1 MGDTLKKI
9 RLIRKT
15 SKTFLGISALLML
28 VSTVALYFYLRN
40 LLQSEVEEELR
51 STEARIESS
60 LIENPEPF
68 QLSPVVEIQKV
79 SRLGNEVL
87 KDTIIYDP
95 SQDEMEEFRE
105 LSTFSAINGENYR
118 ITVRALV
125 VESENILIAVV
136 ISYLVIILLVFL
148 FLFYVNRSRNQKLWT
163 PFFHNLEQMK
173 RFSLSSDAP
182 IALMDSEIL
191 EFSELNSEIKILTN
205 KVRSDYR
212 NLKQYT
218 EDVSHEMQTPLAIIQ
233 AKIENVINMEEPLDD
248 QQFEQLTS
256 IQRDIQR
263 LSQMTKRLTLLTKI
277 ENNQFANIEQL
288 ETQIQGVVISSII
301 EREQVVNIRLV
312 FPGTNTNSVSD
323 IQQMTLQLPSGD
335 IVPLQKVAKI
345 EIGKGVAEINRENQ
359 KSIGVVTARLNN
371 RDLGSTLTDIRNNL
385 STKISLP
392 PGYHIEYGGEY
403 QQQQQAFKELM
414 LILIAA
420 VLLVFTVILFLFRK
434 IKIAL
439 AIIFIAILG
448 VAGCLLSLLLTG
460 TPLNVGSYTGII
472 MIVGI
477 IGENAIFTY
486 QQYQECDVSLS
497 HPQKI
502 EYSIAQRLRPK
513 LMTATAAIMA
523 LIPLALGIGAGAQ
536 LHQPL
541 AIAVI
546 GGLVF
551 ALPLLLVVLPIILKL
566 LKE

>member
-182 IALMDSEIL
+182 IALMDSGIL

-448 VAGCLLSLLLTG
+448 VAGCLFSLLLTG

-486 QQYQECDVSLS
+486 RQYQECDVSLS
-497 HPQKI
+497 HLQKI

>member
-1 MGDTLKKI
+1 MGETLKKI

-182 IALMDSEIL
+182 IALMDSGIL

-448 VAGCLLSLLLTG
+448 VAGCLFSLLLTG

-486 QQYQECDVSLS
+486 RQYQECDVSLS
-497 HPQKI
+497 HLQKI

>member
-1 MGDTLKKI
+1 MTDSLKKI

-40 LLQSEVEEELR
+40 LLRDEVEEELR

-60 LIENPEPF
+60 LVQNPEPF
-68 QLSPVVEIQKV
+68 QLSPVVEIRKV
-79 SRLGNEVL
+79 SRLGREVL

-105 LSTFSAINGENYR
+105 LSTFSSINGENYS

-163 PFFHNLEQMK
+163 PFFYNLEQMK

-182 IALMDSEIL
+182 IELMDSEIL
-191 EFSELNSEIKILTN
+191 EFSELNTEIELLTN

-277 ENNQFANIEQL
+277 ENNQFANVERLDITRL
-288 ETQIQGVVISSII
+288 MAETVQDFCEISSNAIKVDFKHPIVVDMDPYLASVLCYNLVSNAIKYNLAQHDII
-301 EREQVVNIRLV
+301 V
-312 FPGTNTNSVSD
+312 
-323 IQQMTLQLPSGD
+323 
-335 IVPLQKVAKI
+335 
-345 EIGKGVAEINRENQ
+345 
-359 KSIGVVTARLNN
+359 
-371 RDLGSTLTDIRNNL
+371 GSTVDDISISNAGNTPLKHPDNL
-385 STKISLP
+385 YNRFYREADGVKATGLGLAIVKRICD
-392 PGYHIEYGGEY
+392 HYGFGIDY
-403 QQQQQAFKELM
+403 RFS
-414 LILIAA
+414 
-420 VLLVFTVILFLFRK
+420 VDRHVFTIHFGK
-434 IKIAL
+434 K
-439 AIIFIAILG
+439 
-448 VAGCLLSLLLTG
+448 
-460 TPLNVGSYTGII
+460 
-472 MIVGI
+472 
-477 IGENAIFTY
+477 
-486 QQYQECDVSLS
+486 
-497 HPQKI
+497 
-502 EYSIAQRLRPK
+502 
-513 LMTATAAIMA
+513 
-523 LIPLALGIGAGAQ
+523 
-536 LHQPL
+536 
-541 AIAVI
+541 
-546 GGLVF
+546 
-551 ALPLLLVVLPIILKL
+551 
-566 LKE
+566 